1 MLEGQVAVVTGGGRG
16 IGRSIAKELALRGA
30 AVALM
35 GRSLSH
41 LQATAEE
48 IEAAGG
54 RALAIPCDVT
64 AATEVTA
71 ALAQSDKELGPL
83 TLLVNNAGVAD
94 GGRLWEMPAEDW
106 WRVIEVNLKG
116 PFLVSHAALP
126 GLVARGTGRIINIG
140 SYAANSAG
148 MGGSAYSTSK
158 AALQRLTEGIAA
170 DLEGTGVTALAFSP
184 GFVWTDMGNDYDRFL
199 RANVPTYEGMA
210 DDWVF
215 PPQVAANFC
224 ARLAAGDADALSG
237 RLLHVRDD
245 LDKMIAKAQQIADDE
260 LYTLR
265 LTQPEDSA

>member
-16 IGRSIAKELALRGA
+16 IGRSIAKELAAQGA
-30 AVALM
+30 SVALM

-41 LQATAEE
+41 LQTTVEE

-54 RALAIPCDVT
+54 KALAIPCDVT
-64 AATEVTA
+64 AAPEVTA

-83 TLLVNNAGVAD
+83 TLLVNNAGVGG

-116 PFLVSHAALP
+116 PFLASHAALP
-126 GLVARGTGRIINIG
+126 GLVSRGAGRIINIG

-148 MGGSAYSTSK
+148 LGGSAYSTSK

-170 DLEGTGVTALAFSP
+170 DLEGTEVMAFALSP
-184 GFVWTDMGNDYDRFL
+184 GFVWTDMGIEYDRAL
-199 RANVPTYEGMA
+199 RANVPGYDGMA
-210 DDWVF
+210 EGWVF
-215 PPQVAANFC
+215 PPEAAAKFC
-224 ARLAAGDADALSG
+224 VRLAAGDADALSG

-245 LDKMIAKAQQIADDE
+245 LDQMIARADQIIDEE

-265 LTQPEDSA
+265 LLQPE

>member
-1 MLEGQVAVVTGGGRG
+1 MLDGQIAVVTGGGRG
-16 IGRSIAKELALRGA
+16 IGRSIAIELAARGA
-30 AVALM
+30 AVALL

-41 LQATAEE
+41 LQSTAAE
-48 IEAAGG
+48 IAAAGDK
-54 RALAIPCDVT
+54 ALAIPCDVT
-64 AATEVTA
+64 EMAEINA
-71 ALAQSDKELGPL
+71 ALAESERELGPL
-83 TLLVNNAGVAD
+83 TLLVNNAGVGD

-116 PFLVSHAALP
+116 PFLVSHAALA
-126 GLVARGTGRIINIG
+126 GMVARGSGRIINVG

-170 DLEGTGVTALAFSP
+170 DLEGTGVKAFAFSP
-184 GFVWTDMGNDYDRFL
+184 GFVWTDMGTDYDRFL
-199 RANVPTYEGMA
+199 RENVPTYDGMA

-215 PPQVAANFC
+215 PPEAAANFC

-245 LDKMIAKAQQIADDE
+245 LDSLIAAAQQIVDDE

-265 LTQPEDSA
+265 LRQPEF